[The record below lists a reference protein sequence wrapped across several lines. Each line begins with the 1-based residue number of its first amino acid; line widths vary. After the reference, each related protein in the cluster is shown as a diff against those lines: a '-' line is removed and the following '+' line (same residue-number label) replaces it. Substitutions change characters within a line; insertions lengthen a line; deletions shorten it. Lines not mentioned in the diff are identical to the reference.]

1 MTQEINQLSGMLFD
15 VSRALLD
22 IARIRDTLKSIEWRL
37 QARIDDIHNEC
48 HDALESNHD

>member
-1 MTQEINQLSGMLFD
+1 MTKEINQLSGMLFD

-22 IARIRDTLKSIEWRL
+22 IARIGDTLKSIEWRL